1 MSARNAG
8 VQVELQ
14 ELRLVQLSDT
24 GDELVGEE
32 IERLKPAKRRQR
44 TFLDSNILVYAD
56 DRHDPVK
63 QRKAVEVIREQLEQ
77 RTGVVSLQVLQ
88 EYFVN
93 VTKKQK
99 LDAEIARHKVE
110 IYSRFSVAEPA
121 VSDVLAAI
129 DLYRFHG
136 FSFWDALIVRMAKQS
151 GCRLLLSEDMQ
162 HGRIVDGVE
171 IVNPFL

>member
-1 MSARNAG
+1 MSACNAG
-8 VQVELQ
+8 LQ
-14 ELRLVQLSDT
+14 IERHDFRLHQLADAARSISS
-24 GDELVGEE
+24 EQN
-32 IERLKPAKRRQR
+32 ERLKPATRRQR
-44 TFLDSNILVYAD
+44 TFLDSNVLVYAD
-56 DRHDPVK
+56 DRHDPDK
-63 QRKAVEVIREQLEQ
+63 QRKAVELIREHLEQ

-99 LDAEIARHKVE
+99 LDAEIARNKVA

-121 VSDVLAAI
+121 VNDVLAAI

-151 GCRLLLSEDMQ
+151 GCRVLLSEDMQ
-162 HGRIVDGVE
+162 HGRVVDGVE